1 MIRSPFRDALD
12 QIAAE
17 ANLTA
22 TEGTILGLIARGHNA
37 ESVRK
42 TLLVSVNTAKTHI
55 RNIYA
60 KLGVHSQQELIAL
73 VEATKREVL
82 ESYNRPE

>member
-1 MIRSPFRDALD
+1 M
-12 QIAAE
+12 
-17 ANLTA
+17 
-22 TEGTILGLIARGHNA
+22 
-37 ESVRK
+37 RK